1 MKQYVALAAMM
12 LTAASGMAQETYENA
27 RLMEDELNG
36 TARYVAMGGALDAL
50 GADISTISTNPAGIG
65 LFRHSNLSTSFGLV
79 SQEDGQNFRTGNKT
93 NASFDQLGFVYSYR
107 LDKTSF
113 VNVAFN
119 YHKSRN
125 FDYILS
131 AAGKTDGNSSQN
143 GLSYI
148 KGIGVDDA
156 QGVSKFLY
164 DEKTGYG
171 TAYWTS
177 QLDNLYYNALI
188 VDKDG
193 KTPYWS
199 SASAFNMMRAN
210 TGYIGEYDI
219 NVSGN
224 INNRLYLGLTVGIH
238 DVHYNGIS
246 EYTEDIVNAKLEPK
260 GSLTVEDD
268 RHITGQGFDV
278 KAGIIFRPIET
289 SPFRIGLS
297 VASPIFYRLKTQNY
311 TRLYNALDA
320 SLNYMPID
328 PHYVA
333 KSSYEFKMYTPWKF
347 GVSLG
352 HTIDNI
358 VALGAVLEYTDYG
371 SIDTRVITDEYY
383 DEWTDTYQSD
393 SESEREMNRHTS
405 ETLKGVTTLKLGA
418 EVKIDPKMAVRFGY
432 NYMSPMYST
441 SGSKD
446 FSIDSY
452 GVNCSS
458 STDYTNWKAT
468 HRFTCGLGFRFDK
481 FNLDLAYQYSARKGE
496 FHPFQDAWGDY
507 HYLQDGEQLTEQID
521 IVSPSVSVT
530 NNRHQVLLT
539 MGYTF

>member
-36 TARYVAMGGALDAL
+36 TARYVAMGGAMDAL

-260 GSLTVEDD
+260 GSLTVED
-268 RHITGQGFDV
+268 
-278 KAGIIFRPIET
+278 
-289 SPFRIGLS
+289 
-297 VASPIFYRLKTQNY
+297 KTQNY

-496 FHPFQDAWGDY
+496 FHPFQQYESGTNT
-507 HYLQDGEQLTEQID
+507 GITN
-521 IVSPSVSVT
+521 VSNKRS
-530 NNRHQVLLT
+530 QFLLT
-539 MGYTF
+539 LGYTF

>member
-36 TARYVAMGGALDAL
+36 TARYVAMGGAMDAL

-148 KGIGVDDA
+148 KGIGRDDA
-156 QGVSKFLY
+156 QGASKFLY
-164 DEKTGYG
+164 EKGYG
-171 TAYWTS
+171 SAYWTS
-177 QLDNLYYNALI
+177 QLDNLYYNAFI
-188 VDKDG
+188 VDNNEV
-193 KTPYWS
+193 PYWS
-199 SASAFNMMRAN
+199 SASAFNMIRAN

-246 EYTEDIVNAKLEPK
+246 EYTEDIISADSKPL
-260 GSLTVEDD
+260 GRLTVEDD
-268 RHITGQGFDV
+268 RYITGQGFDV

-297 VASPIFYRLKTQNY
+297 VASPIFYRLKTQNS
-311 TRLYNALDA
+311 TRLRNEVPSY
-320 SLNYMPID
+320 SPIN
-328 PHYVA
+328 PNYVA

>member
-1 MKQYVALAAMM
+1 M
-12 LTAASGMAQETYENA
+12 
-27 RLMEDELNG
+27 
-36 TARYVAMGGALDAL
+36 
-50 GADISTISTNPAGIG
+50 
-65 LFRHSNLSTSFGLV
+65 
-79 SQEDGQNFRTGNKT
+79 
-93 NASFDQLGFVYSYR
+93 
-107 LDKTSF
+107 
-113 VNVAFN
+113 
-119 YHKSRN
+119 
-125 FDYILS
+125 
-131 AAGKTDGNSSQN
+131 
-143 GLSYI
+143 
-148 KGIGVDDA
+148 
-156 QGVSKFLY
+156 
-164 DEKTGYG
+164 
-171 TAYWTS
+171 
-177 QLDNLYYNALI
+177 
-188 VDKDG
+188 
-193 KTPYWS
+193 
-199 SASAFNMMRAN
+199 
-210 TGYIGEYDI
+210 
-219 NVSGN
+219 
-224 INNRLYLGLTVGIH
+224 
-238 DVHYNGIS
+238 
-246 EYTEDIVNAKLEPK
+246 
-260 GSLTVEDD
+260 
-268 RHITGQGFDV
+268 
-278 KAGIIFRPIET
+278 
-289 SPFRIGLS
+289 
-297 VASPIFYRLKTQNY
+297 ASPIFYRLKTQNY

-507 HYLQDGEQLTEQID
+507 HYPQDGEQLTEQID